1 MTSKRAAVLGD
12 PIWKALDISA
22 SAFANNS
29 TIPGRISAYRV
40 GERCVEIIVN
50 LSTFQPFNLSTV
62 PAVPAVLTTLGTIF
76 IADFTGFAGANFKSN
91 PDPTGKNGLFT
102 VTSNGDVVYRPDP
115 NITGTPQSCSLY
127 ANIPY
132 HDANFWP

>member
-50 LSTFQPFNLSTV
+50 LSTFQPFNRSRRSRRS
-62 PAVPAVLTTLGTIF
+62 
-76 IADFTGFAGANFKSN
+76 DDTG
-91 PDPTGKNGLFT
+91 D
-102 VTSNGDVVYRPDP
+102 Y
-115 NITGTPQSCSLY
+115 LY
-127 ANIPY
+127 C
-132 HDANFWP
+132 